1 MPQTQ
6 ARKAIVPMV
15 DQVDRLDE
23 VDRADAAASI
33 RCPVCGGTANE
44 LKYGACRDLLY
55 PTPGEFSL
63 RFCRECGAYF
73 CHPQIT
79 PDQFDTYY
87 LASYYPSAEQIVQRQ
102 DPARLRNRVKFGL
115 MRRFWGRGADTAASH
130 AFREIASIMS
140 GTLRIT
146 PKLSGNGRLLE
157 VGCSSGE
164 KLCAL
169 RHAGWMV
176 DGIEPSRA
184 ASAEARKLG
193 LNVQP
198 RSLEEANLPAEYY
211 DVIELSHVF
220 EHLADP
226 AASLAK
232 LRDALATDGTI
243 ILNLPNADSLGFKVF
258 GRAWRGLEVPRHYA
272 VYSRDSLSRLCSR
285 LGLRIGAVR
294 GLIAPDVVIGSM
306 KFAMREVRG
315 SSRAAA
321 QRSAVPAGVSCGS
334 GYHPER
340 RLKHLGGRAARA
352 VIAAALLA
360 PALLGMAEVM
370 QVEVKKMKNEEY
382 SIHTDFPGFLTS

>member
-1 MPQTQ
+1 
-6 ARKAIVPMV
+6 V
-15 DQVDRLDE
+15 DE
-23 VDRADAAASI
+23 AAPAL
-33 RCPVCGGTANE
+33 CPVCDGTSTE
-44 LKYGACRDLLY
+44 LKYGRCRDLLY

-73 CHPQIT
+73 CYPQIT

-87 LASYYPSAEQIVQRQ
+87 LASYYPSAEQIVKRQ

-115 MRRFWGRGADTAASH
+115 MRRYWGRRADGSGSRAIRS
-130 AFREIASIMS
+130 IASIFS

-146 PKLSGNGRLLE
+146 PKLSGNRRLLE

-169 RHAGWMV
+169 RQAGWAV
-176 DGIEPSRA
+176 NGVEPSRA

-193 LNVQP
+193 LNVQQC
-198 RSLEEANLPAEYY
+198 SLEDADLPARYY

-220 EHLADP
+220 EHLAHP

-232 LRDALATDGTI
+232 LRDALAPGGTI
-243 ILNLPNADSLGFKVF
+243 ILSLPNADSLGFRLF

-272 VYSRDSLSRLCSR
+272 VYSRQSLSRLCAR
-285 LGLRIGAVR
+285 LGLRVRSVR
-294 GLIAPDVVIGSM
+294 GLIAPDVIIGSM
-306 KFAMREVRG
+306 KFAMRELRG
-315 SSRAAA
+315 RPRAA
-321 QRSAVPAGVSCGS
+321 RRLPAASPPVSCGS

-340 RLKHLGGRAARA
+340 RLKHLAGRAARA
-352 VIAAALLA
+352 LLSAALLP

-370 QVEVKKMKNEEY
+370 QVEIRENAE
-382 SIHTDFPGFLTS
+382 